1 MWFQLHAW
9 ACTPCHVC
17 KRESHPTVNHATSL
31 VGCRVI
37 LIFLFASDSLLCEV
51 ISSRHFVWKCLH
63 PSGSR
68 SPNLPP
74 SLRNRLEVSQHSTP
88 GLERESPKN
97 EDVLL
102 HNHKTVLRIQH
113 FHLIFGPLSNF
124 PSDPNNNRRC
134 GFCGSGPNRGSPRE
148 YSCLYKLQ
156 RASPKDKD
164 ICLRNHNTMVTFGKL
179 KTGSVLLSD
188 GLSSPACPP
197 SHL

>member
-1 MWFQLHAW
+1 MRVHAHHVTYVKEKAILLLIMLLPWWDVGSFLFSCLHQILCCAKSLVP
-9 ACTPCHVC
+9 AISSGSVSTLQEATP
-17 KRESHPTVNHATSL
+17 PTSL
-31 VGCRVI
+31 P
-37 LIFLFASDSLLCEV
+37 L
-51 ISSRHFVWKCLH
+51 
-63 PSGSR
+63 
-68 SPNLPP
+68 

-156 RASPKDKD
+156 RASPKNKD